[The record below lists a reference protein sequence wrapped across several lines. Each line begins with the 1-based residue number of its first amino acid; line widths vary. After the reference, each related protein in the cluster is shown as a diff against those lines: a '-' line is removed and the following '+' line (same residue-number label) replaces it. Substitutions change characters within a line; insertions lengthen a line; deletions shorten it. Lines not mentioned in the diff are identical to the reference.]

1 MPTDAPGRVVVV
13 AGADTSAGAAAARA
27 LAASGHPVVLCGTD
41 AGALGTLAAELPS
54 RAVVFV
60 DDVTGAKGATALQ
73 ELVGELFARG

>member
-1 MPTDAPGRVVVV
+1 MPVDAPARVVVV
-13 AGADTSAGAAAARA
+13 TGADRAEGAAAARA
-27 LAASGHPVVLCGTD
+27 LAAAGHPVVCCGTD
-41 AGALGTLAAELPS
+41 AGALGALAAELPS